1 MKMKKL
7 LLTLSIFLTTC
18 LTGCGETTI
27 QPASREDQF
36 VVGMECAYAPFNWT
50 ESSQTAY
57 NHPIEGTSLY
67 CDGYDVSMA
76 KAVAASLG
84 KVLVVKAIEWD
95 GLIPAL
101 ESEQIDAII
110 AGMSPTEERKLS
122 VDFTEAYYKSTH
134 VLVMNKD
141 SQYVN
146 GKTLNDFSGAKI
158 VGQKETLYD
167 SLIDQLVGASHETPL
182 DDVPTIIT
190 AITSGRADI
199 TILEEPV
206 AIGVIASNPN
216 LTYVKLESG
225 FNVTDEDVCVS
236 IALKKGQ
243 TELVTQI
250 NGILSSITQ
259 DVREK
264 LMVSAIARAEE

>member
-1 MKMKKL
+1 MKKI
-7 LLTLSIFLTTC
+7 LLTLAVALTTC
-18 LTGCGETTI
+18 LTGCGSSSI
-27 QPASREDQF
+27 QPANPEDQF

-50 ESSQTAY
+50 ESTQTAY
-57 NHPIEGTSLY
+57 NQPIEGTNLY

-122 VDFTEAYYKSTH
+122 VDFTEAYYTSTH

-141 SQYVN
+141 SKYASA
-146 GKTLNDFSGAKI
+146 KTLNDFEGAKV

-167 SLIDQLVGASHETPL
+167 SLIDQLVGANHETPL

-190 AITSGRADI
+190 AITSGRADM

-206 AIGVIASNPN
+206 AIGVVGSNPN

-225 FNVTDEDVCVS
+225 FNVTEEDVCVS

-243 TELVTQI
+243 TKLVSQI
-250 NGILSSITQ
+250 NGILSSITN
-259 DVREK
+259 DVREE
-264 LMVSAIARAEE
+264 LMINAIGRAEE